1 MPPPSHG
8 RRRIVLPPA
17 RRQAHTSCGRQGRR
31 DASPRGS
38 AEFSASRHSLEQR
51 RGAAAEEFFKSRVSS
66 IPYRNNSV
74 VSSRR
79 LKHLFLPRAV
89 PRNVPRPATF
99 WRAPRSGRGGVL
111 ASPQHPVKK
120 NSVVSSRR
128 PKHLFYTAAQPPEP
142 EALISQR
149 LPARA
154 RTCLLF
160 HTITLESAAER
171 ARRASAP
178 THAAQTPA
186 APWHSSA
193 RPLKPLGVHK
203 FSEGSRGAASESFC
217 ESNTLYKTPRPKHS
231 RRNEVR
237 AGGPNRS
244 TARGNRSPKHAF
256 RQSMLAI
263 SSLSHYFL
271 ITS

>member
-1 MPPPSHG
+1 MFIWGLPATRKDPHRPSTGAKAGAHIVRAPG
-8 RRRIVLPPA
+8 APRRFPA
-17 RRQAHTSCGRQGRR
+17 RF
-31 DASPRGS
+31 RGI
-38 AEFSASRHSLEQR
+38 FRVPPLP
-51 RGAAAEEFFKSRVSS
+51 GA
-66 IPYRNNSV
+66 
-74 VSSRR
+74 
-79 LKHLFLPRAV
+79 
-89 PRNVPRPATF
+89 
-99 WRAPRSGRGGVL
+99 APRSGRGGVL
-111 ASPQHPVKK
+111 ASPQHHVQK

-128 PKHLFYTAAQPPEP
+128 PK
-142 EALISQR
+142 LISQR

-193 RPLKPLGVHK
+193 RPLKPLWVHK
-203 FSEGSRGAASESFC
+203 FSERSRGAASESFC

-256 RQSMLAI
+256 RQRLLPCSQSPHCHI
-263 SSLSHYFL
+263 IF
-271 ITS
+271 

>member
-1 MPPPSHG
+1 MGPPSHG
-8 RRRIVLPPA
+8 RIRIVLPPA

-51 RGAAAEEFFKSRVSS
+51 RGAAAEEFLKSRVSS

-111 ASPQHPVKK
+111 ASPQHPVQK

-128 PKHLFYTAAQPPEP
+128 PKHLFYTALTSSRRA
-142 EALISQR
+142 AT
-149 LPARA
+149 RA
-154 RTCLLF
+154 RSTNF
-160 HTITLESAAER
+160 AK
-171 ARRASAP
+171 AS
-178 THAAQTPA
+178 
-186 APWHSSA
+186 
-193 RPLKPLGVHK
+193 RPRKNLP
-203 FSEGSRGAASESFC
+203 
-217 ESNTLYKTPRPKHS
+217 
-231 RRNEVR
+231 
-237 AGGPNRS
+237 
-244 TARGNRSPKHAF
+244 
-256 RQSMLAI
+256 
-263 SSLSHYFL
+263 SLSHNHFGERRGAGSENFGTDTCGTDASGAVAL
-271 ITS
+271 FSAAP

>member
-1 MPPPSHG
+1 MNAGAKRRGDDAGKDNNARSAPKRRTQASAAAPPES
-8 RRRIVLPPA
+8 PA
-17 RRQAHTSCGRQGRR
+17 SCTEEQ
-31 DASPRGS
+31 RG
-38 AEFSASRHSLEQR
+38 EFSAPK
-51 RGAAAEEFFKSRVSS
+51 AF
-66 IPYRNNSV
+66 
-74 VSSRR
+74 
-79 LKHLFLPRAV
+79 
-89 PRNVPRPATF
+89 
-99 WRAPRSGRGGVL
+99 VL
-111 ASPQHPVKK
+111 H
-120 NSVVSSRR
+120 
-128 PKHLFYTAAQPPEP
+128 AAQPPEP

-178 THAAQTPA
+178 THAAQPPA

-193 RPLKPLGVHK
+193 RPLKPLWVHK
-203 FSEGSRGAASESFC
+203 FSERSRGAASESFC

-237 AGGPNRS
+237 AGSPNRS